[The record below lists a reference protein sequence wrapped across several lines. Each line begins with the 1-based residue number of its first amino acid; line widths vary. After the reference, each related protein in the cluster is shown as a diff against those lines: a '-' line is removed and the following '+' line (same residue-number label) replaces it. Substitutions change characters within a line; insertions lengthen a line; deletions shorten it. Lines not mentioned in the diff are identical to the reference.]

1 MKAKGNVQDA
11 WARWKIGILEGL
23 IARLTSTGQEVEF
36 SYAGAVAV
44 STSTPWAAAANCTA
58 NSVRALLGTAGS
70 SSTVVTVYVNGSS
83 IGTVTLTSGQTNVGA
98 ALTTTVVAQ
107 DTDVVTVAVTTAGTG
122 AADLTVLLRVA

>member
-1 MKAKGNVQDA
+1 MTDT
-11 WARWKIGILEGL
+11 
-23 IARLTSTGQEVEF
+23 RLHRHVVPEPIIF
-36 SYAGAVAV
+36 SYAGALAV
-44 STSTPWAAAANCTA
+44 STSTPWTPVRNCA
-58 NSVRALLGTAGS
+58 IYNCRALLGTAGT

-107 DTDVVTVAVTTAGTG
+107 DTDVVTVGVTTVGAG